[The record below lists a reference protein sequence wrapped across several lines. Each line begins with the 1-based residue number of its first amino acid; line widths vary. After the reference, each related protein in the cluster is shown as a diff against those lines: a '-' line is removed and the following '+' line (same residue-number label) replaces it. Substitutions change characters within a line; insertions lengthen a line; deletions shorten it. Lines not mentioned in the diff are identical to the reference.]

1 MEKQPLTLKVSFD
14 IDEKPLD
21 RAIEK
26 SDRLLESL
34 READRLIREINEIEP
49 DKILNAL
56 AGKDKQ

>member
-1 MEKQPLTLKVSFD
+1 MKKRTLTLSANFW
-14 IDEKPLD
+14 E
-21 RAIEK
+21 A
-26 SDRLLESL
+26 L